1 MKSKILNRLRGAE
14 EFVSGQQL
22 CEEFGVSRTAV
33 WKAINQ
39 LKEEGYEIEAV
50 HNKGYRL
57 LGCPDIISV
66 EEVKS
71 RLHTDW
77 AGCEVR
83 YFDTL
88 DSTNICAKRMAE
100 EGAPNGTLVIA
111 DKQTAGRGR
120 CGRVWETPKGTA
132 IAMTLLMRPNLRPE
146 KASMLTLVMGMAVT
160 RAVNELYSLNCQIKW
175 PNDVVWEGKKICGI
189 LVEMSAE
196 MNAIHYL
203 VIGCGINANM
213 TEFPEELKEKAISL
227 RMITGAEVDR
237 AQIIQRSLEWLEKY
251 YQKFEETSDMSGL
264 MEEYNQMLVNRG
276 SEVCVL
282 DPCGEYR
289 GKALGIN
296 DAGELQGLV
305 DDVAIAKLLRML
317 WINNSDNVDRE
328 VAIKIFIKYGK
339 QSMDSKEL
347 AIVNEWEDI
356 ITVYRGGFGTGTD
369 ISWSIDK
376 DVAINFNG
384 GNPLVEERKV
394 NSHR

>member
-57 LGCPDIISV
+57 LGCPDIISA

-100 EGAPNGTLVIA
+100 EGASNGTLVIA

-175 PNDVVWEGKKICGI
+175 PNDVVLEGKKICGI

-296 DAGELQGLV
+296 DAGELRVEKEDGTTE
-305 DDVAIAKLLRML
+305 
-317 WINNSDNVDRE
+317 NVYAGE
-328 VAIKIFIKYGK
+328 VSVRGVYGY
-339 QSMDSKEL
+339 
-347 AIVNEWEDI
+347 V
-356 ITVYRGGFGTGTD
+356 
-369 ISWSIDK
+369 
-376 DVAINFNG
+376 
-384 GNPLVEERKV
+384 
-394 NSHR
+394 